1 MAYVGGHVENCLG
14 LASCPHQ
21 AGDVDGTHIPSST
34 GGGRVS
40 LPRSWICPSPQK
52 HTPKSGT
59 MAVSLACSLGD
70 LGASEGQHPTSSP
83 PYTLCPFPVSP
94 PPHWVPISLSLGLC
108 LLFKLLSIS
117 RQNHATQLHCLQ
129 KWEEALL
136 FVEGKT
142 VSEFQGELRGQNVT
156 GRPL

>member
-1 MAYVGGHVENCLG
+1 MAYLGGHVENCLG

-21 AGDVDGTHIPSST
+21 AGDVDGTPTPTST

-40 LPRSWICPSPQK
+40 LPRPWISPSPRK
-52 HTPKSGT
+52 HTPMSGT

-83 PYTLCPFPVSP
+83 PYTLRPFPVSP
-94 PPHWVPISLSLGLC
+94 PPHWVPVSLSLGLC

-136 FVEGKT
+136 SVEGRT
-142 VSEFQGELRGQNVT
+142 VSEFQGELCGQNVT